1 MFSNFYFFYRSLCR
15 RKGITSWNFSPHQ
28 FLIRK
33 NGEATYSNKDVHYS
47 KSTLLITKVLSDI
60 YDFTFAVYLQH
71 TPESIALTDTRI
83 DRYKVKWKSE
93 TMGALINQREEYEKE
108 LSEFLLLADKFTI
121 KNVVSTSGTIEK
133 THIKLSRILLRF
145 ALFFAIS
152 E

>member
-1 MFSNFYFFYRSLCR
+1 MRFICFVIFIFSTDLFASERELPVGTFRGISFSLE
-15 RKGITSWNFSPHQ
+15 
-28 FLIRK
+28 K
-33 NGEATYSNKDVHYS
+33 NGQAIFSNKDVHYN
-47 KSTLLITKVLSDI
+47 KSTLQITKVLSDI

-108 LSEFLLLADKFTI
+108 LSEFLLLSDKFTI
-121 KNVVSTSGTIEK
+121 KSLVSTSGIIE
-133 THIKLSRILLRF
+133 TQTYVI
-145 ALFFAIS
+145 

>member
-1 MFSNFYFFYRSLCR
+1 MRFICFVIFIFSTNLFASERELPVGTFRGISFSLEKNGQEIFSN
-15 RKGITSWNFSPHQ
+15 N
-28 FLIRK
+28 
-33 NGEATYSNKDVHYS
+33 DVYYS
-47 KSTLLITKVLSDI
+47 KSTLQITKVLSDI

-108 LSEFLLLADKFTI
+108 LSEFLLLSNKFTM
-121 KNVVSTSGTIEK
+121 KSLVSTSGIIE
-133 THIKLSRILLRF
+133 TQTYVI
-145 ALFFAIS
+145 

>member
-1 MFSNFYFFYRSLCR
+1 MRFICFIIFIFSTDLFASERELPVGTFRGISFSLEKNGQEIFSN
-15 RKGITSWNFSPHQ
+15 N
-28 FLIRK
+28 
-33 NGEATYSNKDVHYS
+33 DVYYS
-47 KSTLLITKVLSDI
+47 KSTLQITKVLSDV

-108 LSEFLLLADKFTI
+108 LSEFLLLSNKFTI
-121 KNVVSTSGTIEK
+121 KSLVSSSGIIE
-133 THIKLSRILLRF
+133 TQTYVI
-145 ALFFAIS
+145 